1 MNGRFLGKSVLITGG
16 GRGIGKAAAL
26 AFAKEGAQV
35 AICGRNPANLEAV
48 AAELRA
54 LGAKVVAESCDV
66 TNEGQVADFIAA
78 VLKEFGQIDVL
89 INNAAVLGPIGP
101 LAKASVSDWQTT
113 IAANLTGPF
122 LVTRE
127 VLRSS
132 MLKKERG
139 VVINVSSG
147 AGRRGTAG
155 WGPYAASKFG
165 LEGLTQAW
173 ADETR
178 ETKIRFYTLSPGPT
192 ATAMRA
198 EAVPGEDPKTIKA
211 PDVVAAAFVTLAL
224 DDCALAT
231 GAILRLD
238 NSGKILMGLEVPR
251 PPVTLA

>member
-1 MNGRFLGKSVLITGG
+1 MLSEIYYNLAMNGRLREKTVLITGG
-16 GRGIGKAAAL
+16 GQGIGRAAAL
-26 AFAKEGAQV
+26 AFAKEGARV
-35 AICGRNPANLEAV
+35 AICGRNAENLGAV

-66 TNEGQVADFIAA
+66 TNESQVADFIAA
-78 VLKEFGQIDVL
+78 VLKEFDMIDVL
-89 INNAAVLGPIGP
+89 INNAGVLGPLGP
-101 LAKASVSDWQTT
+101 LVKASEADWQAT

-127 VLRSS
+127 VLRAS
-132 MLKKERG
+132 MLKRGRG

-165 LEGLTQAW
+165 LEGMTQVW

-198 EAVPGEDPKTIKA
+198 AAVPGDDPKTIKTPA
-211 PDVVAAAFVTLAL
+211 VVAQAFVELAL

-231 GAILRLD
+231 GGVLRLD
-238 NSGKILMGLEVPR
+238 AAGKILC
-251 PPVTLA
+251 

>member
-1 MNGRFLGKSVLITGG
+1 MLSEIYYNLAMNGRLREKTILITGG
-16 GRGIGKAAAL
+16 GQGIGRAAAL
-26 AFAKEGAQV
+26 AFAKEGARI
-35 AICGRNPANLEAV
+35 AICGRNAENLGAV

-66 TNEGQVADFIAA
+66 TNEGQVADFVAA
-78 VLKEFGQIDVL
+78 VLKEFDLIDVL
-89 INNAAVLGPIGP
+89 INNAGVLGPLGP
-101 LAKASVSDWQTT
+101 LVKASAADWQAT

-132 MLKKERG
+132 MLKRARG

-165 LEGLTQAW
+165 LEGMTQVW

-178 ETKIRFYTLSPGPT
+178 ETGIRFYTLSPGPT

-198 EAVPGEDPKTIKA
+198 AAAPGEDPKTIKTPA
-211 PDVVAAAFVTLAL
+211 VVAQAFVELAL

-231 GAILRLD
+231 GAVLRLD
-238 NSGKILMGLEVPR
+238 PAGKILC
-251 PPVTLA
+251 

>member
-1 MNGRFLGKSVLITGG
+1 MNGRLREKSVLITGG

-26 AFAKEGAQV
+26 AFAREGAQV
-35 AICGRNPANLEAV
+35 AICGRNSANLEAV
-48 AAELRA
+48 AVELRA

-66 TNEGQVADFIAA
+66 TNEGQVTDFIAA
-78 VLKEFGQIDVL
+78 VIREFGQIDVL
-89 INNAAVLGPIGP
+89 INNAAVLGPLGP
-101 LAKASVSDWQTT
+101 LAKASVSDWQAT

-122 LVTRE
+122 MVTRE

-147 AGRRGTAG
+147 VGRRGAAG

-165 LEGLTQAW
+165 LEGMTQVW

-178 ETKIRFYTLSPGPT
+178 ETRIRFYTLSPGPT

-198 EAVPGEDPKTIKA
+198 AAVPGEDPKTIKA
-211 PDVVAAAFVTLAL
+211 PGVVAAAFVTLAL
-224 DDCALAT
+224 DDCAFAT
-231 GAILRLD
+231 GAALRLD
-238 NSGKILMGLEVPR
+238 PAGKVLI
-251 PPVTLA
+251 